1 MHPFFR
7 ILYRLLVSAALT
19 VLPLSLRAQET
30 SGFTLL
36 NSGLPSVLNT
46 ASLPEFLRG
55 LFQVSIAAAGVLA
68 VIMIAIAGIQYM
80 GTDAYSS
87 KEQAKERI
95 RGAVLGL
102 LIIFGSFVFLRTI
115 NPDIVSLRFV
125 LERITYRDDSAF
137 WEGLN
142 DDETAEEFS
151 TQNIYGDATREAFC
165 QREENKNDPNCIK
178 DVFKRRCT
186 AGNCEC
192 AASYVKV
199 GFSRNGSD
207 VVCVK
212 DTSNVIDVRGQNPAQ
227 LVEFGCPLTNTAGQ
241 QLSSVIADT
250 TRGGTFGG
258 GVYECIYN

>member
-1 MHPFFR
+1 MHAFFR
-7 ILYRLLVSAALT
+7 TFYRLLVSAAPAA
-19 VLPLSLRAQET
+19 VPLSLRAQET

-55 LFQVSIAAAGVLA
+55 LFQVSIAVAGVLA

-137 WEGLN
+137 WKGLN
-142 DDETAEEFS
+142 RDIDDPAVLSHEVKKALQEVRNRPNE
-151 TQNIYGDATREAFC
+151 ITR
-165 QREENKNDPNCIK
+165 I
-178 DVFKRRCT
+178 
-186 AGNCEC
+186 
-192 AASYVKV
+192 
-199 GFSRNGSD
+199 
-207 VVCVK
+207 
-212 DTSNVIDVRGQNPAQ
+212 SN
-227 LVEFGCPLTNTAGQ
+227 
-241 QLSSVIADT
+241 
-250 TRGGTFGG
+250 
-258 GVYECIYN
+258 ECINEEGVKI

>member
-1 MHPFFR
+1 MGNGPQNIKAAKGGNRGHPNARGARASFFSC
-7 ILYRLLVSAALT
+7 LLLRT
-19 VLPLSLRAQET
+19 LPGTPLLLPLSLRAQET

-142 DDETAEEFS
+142 RDVDQDIINPIIQERETLEGIPINRANEARRIRDECYNEEGVEICTTFYKTS
-151 TQNIYGDATREAFC
+151 WNVPCENTCPKETQKIVKETPSFC
-165 QREENKNDPNCIK
+165 LCRVQ
-178 DVFKRRCT
+178 
-186 AGNCEC
+186 
-192 AASYVKV
+192 
-199 GFSRNGSD
+199 
-207 VVCVK
+207 
-212 DTSNVIDVRGQNPAQ
+212 
-227 LVEFGCPLTNTAGQ
+227 
-241 QLSSVIADT
+241 
-250 TRGGTFGG
+250 
-258 GVYECIYN
+258 